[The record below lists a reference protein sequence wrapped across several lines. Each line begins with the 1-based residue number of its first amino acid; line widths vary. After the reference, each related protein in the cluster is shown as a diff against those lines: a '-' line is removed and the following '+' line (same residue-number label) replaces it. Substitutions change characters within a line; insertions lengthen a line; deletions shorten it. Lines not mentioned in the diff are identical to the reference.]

1 MQFSFS
7 FFSFLEIDIFHTIY
21 SDYSFPSCF
30 SQIIPL
36 SPPRQIHTLTFW
48 LSLECKQ
55 ESRNKIGTLF
65 FFFAKLMKH
74 RVTWAFPWES
84 VYGACGVGWAVDP
97 NTTNT
102 AGIVYYPPSLRLAT
116 LFHYLRMQNVNGIG
130 IVYFVNFVI
139 LCILA
144 QLGIK
149 KFFLN
154 FLVEYCGVSSLD
166 KEEVIMLLLARDW
179 TSQ

>member
-1 MQFSFS
+1 M
-7 FFSFLEIDIFHTIY
+7 
-21 SDYSFPSCF
+21 C
-30 SQIIPL
+30 
-36 SPPRQIHTLTFW
+36 
-48 LSLECKQ
+48 
-55 ESRNKIGTLF
+55 
-65 FFFAKLMKH
+65 
-74 RVTWAFPWES
+74 
-84 VYGACGVGWAVDP
+84 
-97 NTTNT
+97 
-102 AGIVYYPPSLRLAT
+102 YPPSLRFAT
-116 LFHYLRMQNVNGIG
+116 LFHYLRMQYVNSIG

-166 KEEVIMLLLARDW
+166 KEEVIMLLLACDW